1 MWASPPTDEQRGCGG
16 STSLPPSTLR
26 VDTSLAEGGEGFP
39 RLRARGTDSHA
50 SDIGHW
56 LGMTPLRGIRGDA
69 PQGYLLRCVGI
80 APYEMPIE
88 VRSVK
93 RREGQSPSPT
103 DVFTIVPL
111 YRASPLFAYSSG
123 DFVHS
128 MGNCTRVRSS
138 SVRRAAAAPS
148 SSVQVMVS
156 PDRA

>member
-1 MWASPPTDEQRGCGG
+1 MKRK
-16 STSLPPSTLR
+16 
-26 VDTSLAEGGEGFP
+26 
-39 RLRARGTDSHA
+39 
-50 SDIGHW
+50 
-56 LGMTPLRGIRGDA
+56 MTPLRGVGGDA
-69 PQGYLLRCVGI
+69 PQGYLFRSASLHCVGI

-103 DVFTIVPL
+103 DVFTIVPP
-111 YRASPLFAYSSG
+111 YRVSPLFAYSAG

>member
-1 MWASPPTDEQRGCGG
+1 M
-16 STSLPPSTLR
+16 
-26 VDTSLAEGGEGFP
+26 P
-39 RLRARGTDSHA
+39 RRC
-50 SDIGHW
+50 
-56 LGMTPLRGIRGDA
+56 RGIGA
-69 PQGYLLRCVGI
+69 MHPKGTCSASLHCVGI

-88 VRSVK
+88 VRSAK

-111 YRASPLFAYSSG
+111 YRASPLFAYSSVA
-123 DFVHS
+123 FVHS